1 MSENPPGADALR
13 VVVCIKQVLDPE
25 APPSL
30 LGVDPATHEV
40 TGRGVAPRLDP
51 YSMHALQAALSLRT
65 AASHVGREVVIHVVG
80 VGPSPSRNLYLR
92 ALAAGADRVTLVD
105 TSSEPILFG
114 DAWATAQRLAGV
126 LATAA
131 PEGVDLV
138 LVGRRAADT
147 NAGAVGPALARSL
160 GWPVVCLA
168 AGISLDPAAGAS
180 SGILVDQLADAGPI
194 TVACGL
200 PAVVSVSHEVGEVPV
215 VPFAKMVEAKRMP
228 LRIITPGDLVAI
240 PSDLADI
247 GPAGLPAPA
256 VVGMRAHDERR
267 TCELLTAEDDRAAGR
282 ALALRLSDGRSKPTA
297 HEGCRVPLS
306 GR

>member
-1 MSENPPGADALR
+1 MSEIPSIPAALR
-13 VVVCIKQVLDPE
+13 VVVCVKQVLDPE

-30 LGVDPATHEV
+30 LEVDPATYDV
-40 TGRGVAPRLDP
+40 SGRGVAPRLDP
-51 YSMHALQAALSLRT
+51 YSMHALAAALELRS
-65 AASHVGREVVIHVVG
+65 AARQEGREVFIHVLG

-92 ALAAGADRVTLVD
+92 ALATGADRVTLLD

-114 DAWATAQRLAGV
+114 DAWATAQRLAGLLPTV
-126 LATAA
+126 A
-131 PEGVDLV
+131 PEGIDLV

-147 NAGAVGPALARSL
+147 NAGAVGPALARLL

-168 AGISLDPAAGAS
+168 SGISLDPAAGGTS
-180 SGILVDQLADAGPI
+180 RILVDQLADAGTL

-228 LRIITPGDLVAI
+228 LDILIPAELAATPADVAAI
-240 PSDLADI
+240 D
-247 GPAGLPAPA
+247 PAGFPTPA

-267 TCELLTAEDDRAAGR
+267 TCEIITAEDDRAAGR
-282 ALALRLSDGRSKPTA
+282 ALALRLSHDIRAKIS
-297 HEGCRVPLS
+297 S
-306 GR
+306 I